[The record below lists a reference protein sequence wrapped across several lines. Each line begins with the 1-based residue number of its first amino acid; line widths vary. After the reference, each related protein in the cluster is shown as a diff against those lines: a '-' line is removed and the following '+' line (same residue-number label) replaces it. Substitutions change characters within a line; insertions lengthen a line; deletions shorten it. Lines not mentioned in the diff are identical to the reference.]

1 MVART
6 DKEWPNE
13 RILVQVKSNLSP
25 TGTAIV
31 FSFSENGIEWVEE
44 TSKTADEVLGNAF
57 SSMDRPD
64 EQIQKAKDVLSRLL
78 SDHKPKPQN
87 LLMEQF
93 KTMGICESTVK
104 KAKAQLNI
112 RSIKQ
117 GTYWYWLLE

>member
-1 MVART
+1 
-6 DKEWPNE
+6 
-13 RILVQVKSNLSP
+13 
-25 TGTAIV
+25 
-31 FSFSENGIEWVEE
+31 
-44 TSKTADEVLGNAF
+44 
-57 SSMDRPD
+57 MDRPD